1 MRLRMDV
8 RKFAPNRTGFEHV
21 PIAAVVA
28 VILAGSMLGAISPAS
43 AQTAAPVSFQKQVMP
58 IFEKYCVSCHSP
70 GGVGHIA
77 SSLDLTNYRE
87 LRSGSIAG
95 VALVPFHS
103 DRSPMMRYL
112 KDNWTSNSPNALK
125 MPPVGPQLSGEELK
139 TISDWIDQGAKN
151 N

>member
-1 MRLRMDV
+1 MRIRMDKV
-8 RKFAPNRTGFEHV
+8 SAGPERTGYV
-21 PIAAVVA
+21 QIPTVTVLLVIVA
-28 VILAGSMLGAISPAS
+28 SAIYGTLLPAS
-43 AQTAAPVSFQKQVMP
+43 AQTTAPVSFQNQVMP

-77 SSLDLTNYRE
+77 AGLDLTNYRE
-87 LRSGSIAG
+87 LRSGSVGG
-95 VALVPFHS
+95 VALVPYHS

-125 MPPVGPQLSGEELK
+125 MPPVGPQLSAIDLK

>member
-1 MRLRMDV
+1 MQVRVDIIGIGLR
-8 RKFAPNRTGFEHV
+8 RTTPSQLPV
-21 PIAAVVA
+21 AAAVALMLTGLMPVA
-28 VILAGSMLGAISPAS
+28 VSPAS

-87 LRSGSIAG
+87 LRSGSVGG
-95 VALVPFHS
+95 VALVPYHS

-112 KDNWTSNSPNALK
+112 KDNWTLDNPNALK
-125 MPPVGPQLSGEELK
+125 MPPVGPPLSAKDLK